1 VLQIN
6 MTTTLLTFF
15 SRTELIEGD
24 FEVSLNDKVGRIKVE
39 LFPKDGTERVAVSRV
54 AVEIPYFIPENE
66 YTNTGYVP
74 PPTSPIKREAL
85 DCFNRFIDV
94 LRNVCKHKTN
104 MILSIICYYLRSLY
118 YLHDIMAHS
127 SNFPFEIQFDLNSDF
142 ILTPI
147 GWCTGFSFIDWLPT
161 FIMLVVKSR

>member
-1 VLQIN
+1 
-6 MTTTLLTFF
+6 MTTTLVTFF

-39 LFPKDGTERVAVSRV
+39 LFPKDRTERVVCLAVSRI

-85 DCFNRFIDV
+85 DYFNRFIDV
-94 LRNVCKHKTN
+94 LRWKTRKFW
-104 MILSIICYYLRSLY
+104 IRPSSEF
-118 YLHDIMAHS
+118 DISYM
-127 SNFPFEIQFDLNSDF
+127 EITKEDA
-142 ILTPI
+142 T
-147 GWCTGFSFIDWLPT
+147 GKKRGGFSLAT
-161 FIMLVVKSR
+161 FQIIMNNIYMICMIHYSEI